1 MSLVKFIVM
10 WRHTVAEGGSPA
22 GRAVLEVF
30 RLRREL
36 MLHARG
42 RCEHAARVRRQQTR
56 IRRLQNTY
64 MYVHKL
70 VIVKLR
76 DSDKYMTER
85 ILASL
90 QFYIVI
96 CATQNVWSAFCFL
109 SNLYLLHVHENTT
122 AQYIVEVSISRL
134 NDKHSQKWWR
144 VCYFLCRAVK

>member
-1 MSLVKFIVM
+1 MKQQHYVNRQNCYNMLQYNESRKIHRDM

-42 RCEHAARVRRQQTR
+42 RCEHAARVRRQQAR
-56 IRRLQNTY
+56 IWRLQNT
-64 MYVHKL
+64 YVHKL
-70 VIVKLR
+70 VIVKPS

-96 CATQNVWSAFCFL
+96 CATQNVWSAFCL
-109 SNLYLLHVHENTT
+109 VYLLHVFENRT
-122 AQYIVEVSISRL
+122 AV
-134 NDKHSQKWWR
+134 
-144 VCYFLCRAVK
+144 